1 MKRLLIALVAVAFA
15 ASPAAAAKKHAKAK
29 QPTEAEQ
36 IAQQRE
42 YTKRVLVDSLPIV
55 LPTWSLPIFFAIH
68 KDGLRG
74 DGKDKKL

>member
-1 MKRLLIALVAVAFA
+1 MKRILILLVAAAFA
-15 ASPAAAAKKHAKAK
+15 ASPALAAKKHAKAK
-29 QPTEAEQ
+29 QTEAEQ

-55 LPTWSLPIFFAIH
+55 LPTWSLPVFFAIH

-74 DGKDKKL
+74 DSKDKKL